1 MRQSR
6 ARLGV
11 FYIAACEWML
21 GGIFALY
28 VVFIPVAV
36 IFSKTPNTSR
46 SICIAVTT
54 VLVCAGFAGICFL
67 SGRAL
72 VHGVR
77 WGWFC
82 SLAMGVVVVVFS
94 LWVIRSAMRPDQY
107 LDSGETGM
115 LGIAMLTFALPGL
128 CLLALPSIRGYV
140 RKEP

>member
-1 MRQSR
+1 MRQSV

-11 FYIAACEWML
+11 FYVAACEWVL
-21 GGIFALY
+21 GSIFALY
-28 VVFIPVAV
+28 GVFIPVIV

-46 SICIAVTT
+46 SICVALVA
-54 VLVCAGFAGICFL
+54 VLVFGGFAGICFL

-72 VHGVR
+72 VRGFR

-82 SLAMGVVVVVFS
+82 SLAIGVGVVVFS
-94 LWVIRSAMRPDQY
+94 LWVIRSAMLPDQY

-115 LGIAMLTFALPGL
+115 VGIAMLSFALPGL

-140 RKEP
+140 RKES